1 MHSFSRAAVG
11 ALVLASAAGFALAQS
26 AAPAPASG
34 YGTQDLQV
42 VNVTF
47 DRFEP
52 LGSAIG
58 YASNCCQQG
67 LAGERWITGASG
79 GVLLASIDAGLVPNG
94 ADLEEVSFYVLD
106 DTAAVGADFG
116 GRLCRSWVDV
126 DGGNL
131 DGDCPLLAT
140 TSGSPGQTVVGG
152 DPNIQIRYQFDVD
165 EDGEEEVV
173 SHFLWAAFP
182 DEAIAGQIRLRSV
195 RLLFRRQVSPAPPS
209 ALFSDVPQSH
219 PFFQFVEALA
229 ASGITAGCG
238 TNIYCP
244 DAPLTRGQMAVF
256 LAKALGLHWPGP
268 PSP

>member
-1 MHSFSRAAVG
+1 MRSFSRAAVEG
-11 ALVLASAAGFALAQS
+11 SRFRRVGRRVRRHAEQS

-52 LGSAIG
+52 LGSGIG

-67 LAGERWITGASG
+67 LAGERWITGRAAASSF
-79 GVLLASIDAGLVPNG
+79 ASIDAGLVPNG
-94 ADLEEVSFYVLD
+94 ADLEQVSFYVLD
-106 DTAAVGADFG
+106 DTAAVGADFV

-173 SHFLWAAFP
+173 
-182 DEAIAGQIRLRSV
+182 
-195 RLLFRRQVSPAPPS
+195 PATSSRPPS
-209 ALFSDVPQSH
+209 RTRRSRARSACAPCGCSFAGRSRRL
-219 PFFQFVEALA
+219 PFPRCSPTCRSRTPSSSSSRPSRPP
-229 ASGITAGCG
+229 ASRRGAGPTSTA
-238 TNIYCP
+238 P
-244 DAPLTRGQMAVF
+244 TRR
-256 LAKALGLHWPGP
+256 
-268 PSP
+268 